1 MRVDFTI
8 PSAPVPKS
16 RPRFNTNTG
25 RAFTDDKTR
34 IFENIVSL
42 AYGARHYF
50 DDNYI
55 RIRMKFKFE
64 VPKSYSKKK
73 RIDALEGKIRP
84 TKADIDNYI
93 KSVLDGLNGKAFK
106 DDRYV
111 CKRSKYRSKYRKCIG
126 GVEMTKEE
134 YSEIFRKTEGKLFD
148 YKNIRNEIEAIELEI
163 EDIKNEYRGC
173 GSISYEERTGPT
185 YNISR
190 SVENEVIKKEERI
203 NYLEYI
209 KKKKE
214 IKKKKIEIAINN
226 FSIEQKELFNVL
238 YMSNKKK
245 VPRHEILD
253 KMHISKTTY
262 YELRESLV
270 RSAISSMHPDILERE
285 LFNNFTNSN

>member
-50 DDNYI
+50 DDSYI

-73 RIDALEGKIRP
+73 RIEALEGKIRP

-106 DDRYV
+106 DDRYIYV
-111 CKRSKYRSKYRKCIG
+111 ILAEK
-126 GVEMTKEE
+126 E
-134 YSEIFRKTEGKLFD
+134 YSE
-148 YKNIRNEIEAIELEI
+148 EA
-163 EDIKNEYRGC
+163 
-173 GSISYEERTGPT
+173 
-185 YNISR
+185 
-190 SVENEVIKKEERI
+190 
-203 NYLEYI
+203 
-209 KKKKE
+209 
-214 IKKKKIEIAINN
+214 
-226 FSIEQKELFNVL
+226 SIEV
-238 YMSNKKK
+238 S
-245 VPRHEILD
+245 I
-253 KMHISKTTY
+253 
-262 YELRESLV
+262 ES
-270 RSAISSMHPDILERE
+270 I
-285 LFNNFTNSN
+285 

>member
-42 AYGARHYF
+42 AYGTRHYF

-106 DDRYV
+106 DDRYIYAILAE
-111 CKRSKYRSKYRKCIG
+111 K
-126 GVEMTKEE
+126 E
-134 YSEIFRKTEGKLFD
+134 YSEEAC
-148 YKNIRNEIEAIELEI
+148 IE
-163 EDIKNEYRGC
+163 
-173 GSISYEERTGPT
+173 
-185 YNISR
+185 
-190 SVENEVIKKEERI
+190 V
-203 NYLEYI
+203 
-209 KKKKE
+209 
-214 IKKKKIEIAINN
+214 
-226 FSIEQKELFNVL
+226 SIENV
-238 YMSNKKK
+238 
-245 VPRHEILD
+245 EGD
-253 KMHISKTTY
+253 
-262 YELRESLV
+262 
-270 RSAISSMHPDILERE
+270 
-285 LFNNFTNSN
+285 

>member
-50 DDNYI
+50 DDSYI

-73 RIDALEGKIRP
+73 RIEALEGKIRP

-106 DDRYV
+106 DDRYIYAILAE
-111 CKRSKYRSKYRKCIG
+111 K
-126 GVEMTKEE
+126 E
-134 YSEIFRKTEGKLFD
+134 YSE
-148 YKNIRNEIEAIELEI
+148 EA
-163 EDIKNEYRGC
+163 
-173 GSISYEERTGPT
+173 
-185 YNISR
+185 
-190 SVENEVIKKEERI
+190 
-203 NYLEYI
+203 
-209 KKKKE
+209 
-214 IKKKKIEIAINN
+214 
-226 FSIEQKELFNVL
+226 SIEV
-238 YMSNKKK
+238 S
-245 VPRHEILD
+245 I
-253 KMHISKTTY
+253 
-262 YELRESLV
+262 ES
-270 RSAISSMHPDILERE
+270 I
-285 LFNNFTNSN
+285 

>member
-34 IFENIVSL
+34 IFESLVSL
-42 AYGARHYF
+42 AYGARQYF

-106 DDRYV
+106 DDRYIYAILAE
-111 CKRSKYRSKYRKCIG
+111 K
-126 GVEMTKEE
+126 E
-134 YSEIFRKTEGKLFD
+134 YSEEAC
-148 YKNIRNEIEAIELEI
+148 IE
-163 EDIKNEYRGC
+163 
-173 GSISYEERTGPT
+173 
-185 YNISR
+185 
-190 SVENEVIKKEERI
+190 V
-203 NYLEYI
+203 
-209 KKKKE
+209 
-214 IKKKKIEIAINN
+214 
-226 FSIEQKELFNVL
+226 SIENV
-238 YMSNKKK
+238 
-245 VPRHEILD
+245 EGD
-253 KMHISKTTY
+253 
-262 YELRESLV
+262 
-270 RSAISSMHPDILERE
+270 
-285 LFNNFTNSN
+285 

>member
-1 MRVDFTI
+1 
-8 PSAPVPKS
+8 
-16 RPRFNTNTG
+16 
-25 RAFTDDKTR
+25 
-34 IFENIVSL
+34 
-42 AYGARHYF
+42 
-50 DDNYI
+50 
-55 RIRMKFKFE
+55 
-64 VPKSYSKKK
+64 
-73 RIDALEGKIRP
+73 
-84 TKADIDNYI
+84 
-93 KSVLDGLNGKAFK
+93 
-106 DDRYV
+106 
-111 CKRSKYRSKYRKCIG
+111 
-126 GVEMTKEE
+126 MTKEE
-134 YSEIFRKTEGKLFD
+134 YNEIFRKTEGNLFYIKIKD
-148 YKNIRNEIEAIELEI
+148 S
-163 EDIKNEYRGC
+163 DIKNKYEILKILRQNIKNDYRGC

-185 YNISR
+185 FNISR

-270 RSAISSMHPDILERE
+270 RSAISSMYPDILERE
-285 LFNNFTNSN
+285 LFKSFSVSN

>member
-1 MRVDFTI
+1 
-8 PSAPVPKS
+8 
-16 RPRFNTNTG
+16 
-25 RAFTDDKTR
+25 
-34 IFENIVSL
+34 
-42 AYGARHYF
+42 
-50 DDNYI
+50 
-55 RIRMKFKFE
+55 
-64 VPKSYSKKK
+64 
-73 RIDALEGKIRP
+73 
-84 TKADIDNYI
+84 
-93 KSVLDGLNGKAFK
+93 
-106 DDRYV
+106 
-111 CKRSKYRSKYRKCIG
+111 
-126 GVEMTKEE
+126 MTKEE
-134 YSEIFRKTEGKLFD
+134 YNEIFRKTEGKLFD
-148 YKNIRNEIEAIELEI
+148 YKNIKNEIEAIELEI
-163 EDIKNEYRGC
+163 ENIKNDYRGC

-185 YNISR
+185 FNISR

>member
-1 MRVDFTI
+1 
-8 PSAPVPKS
+8 
-16 RPRFNTNTG
+16 
-25 RAFTDDKTR
+25 
-34 IFENIVSL
+34 
-42 AYGARHYF
+42 
-50 DDNYI
+50 
-55 RIRMKFKFE
+55 
-64 VPKSYSKKK
+64 
-73 RIDALEGKIRP
+73 
-84 TKADIDNYI
+84 
-93 KSVLDGLNGKAFK
+93 
-106 DDRYV
+106 
-111 CKRSKYRSKYRKCIG
+111 
-126 GVEMTKEE
+126 MTKEE
-134 YSEIFRKTEGKLFD
+134 YNEIFRKTEGKLFD
-148 YKNIRNEIEAIELEI
+148 YKNI
-163 EDIKNEYRGC
+163 KNDYRGC

-185 YNISR
+185 FNISR

-270 RSAISSMHPDILERE
+270 RSAISSMYPDILERE
-285 LFNNFTNSN
+285 LFKSFSVSN

>member
-34 IFENIVSL
+34 IFESLVSL

-73 RIDALEGKIRP
+73 RLDALEGKIRP

-106 DDRYV
+106 DDRYIYAILAE
-111 CKRSKYRSKYRKCIG
+111 K
-126 GVEMTKEE
+126 E
-134 YSEIFRKTEGKLFD
+134 YSEEAC
-148 YKNIRNEIEAIELEI
+148 IE
-163 EDIKNEYRGC
+163 
-173 GSISYEERTGPT
+173 
-185 YNISR
+185 
-190 SVENEVIKKEERI
+190 V
-203 NYLEYI
+203 
-209 KKKKE
+209 
-214 IKKKKIEIAINN
+214 
-226 FSIEQKELFNVL
+226 SIENV
-238 YMSNKKK
+238 
-245 VPRHEILD
+245 EGG
-253 KMHISKTTY
+253 
-262 YELRESLV
+262 LV
-270 RSAISSMHPDILERE
+270 
-285 LFNNFTNSN
+285 